1 MLYYGMEKQEYT
13 IKYWETE
20 EDRDQGLSEIASPRD
35 GVNPTNKSEM
45 IEEASRL
52 FFKQNFAAV
61 ELEDEAGETVFHIS
75 SDAPAGEV
83 Y

>member
-20 EDRDQGLSEIASPRD
+20 EDRNEGLSEISFPRP
-35 GVNPTNKSEM
+35 GVDRTDKEAM
-45 IEEASRL
+45 IAEARRL
-52 FFKQNFAAV
+52 YDKQDFVAV
-61 ELEDEAGETVFHIS
+61 ELEDKAGQAVFYIS
-75 SDAPAGEV
+75 ADTPAGEV

>member
-1 MLYYGMEKQEYT
+1 MEKQEYT

-20 EDRDQGLSEIASPRD
+20 ECREEGLSEIASPRP
-35 GVNPTNKSEM
+35 GVDATDKEVMIAEARHLYNKQD
-45 IEEASRL
+45 
-52 FFKQNFAAV
+52 FVAV

-75 SDAPAGEV
+75 TDTPEGEV